1 MSPGT
6 ASWVAT
12 RSHKVRASATV
23 VADVADAR
31 LALDATDPEVSR
43 AFLYEILHRAQGLN
57 DGGISV
63 ADAADV
69 LGISEPTVRN
79 WLTRG
84 VLERVDRSGPTK
96 ITESSL
102 GETLAAVTNLRELK
116 GDKRKMRLVLDAL
129 EDRRVRAQL
138 EASIAELGAGD
149 LGEVDPADIRSLFE

>member
-1 MSPGT
+1 MSPRT

-31 LALDATDPEVSR
+31 MALDATDPEVSR
-43 AFLYEILHRAQGLN
+43 AFLYAILHRAQGLD

-63 ADAADV
+63 ADAAEV

-96 ITESSL
+96 VTESSL
-102 GETLAAVTNLRELK
+102 GEALAAVTNLRGLE
-116 GDKRKMRLVLDAL
+116 GDNRKMRLVLDAL
-129 EDRRVRAQL
+129 EDRRARAQL
-138 EASIAELGAGD
+138 EGSIAELVAGD
-149 LGEVDPADIRSLFE
+149 LVEVGPADFDKLFE